1 MNRYLAVPHKEQTD
15 RTVKNTPLKHCVETE
30 LQRYFELL
38 DGQKP
43 GELHKMVVGEVE
55 HTLLDVVLRKTEGNQ
70 TRAAEYLG
78 ISRGTLRKKLK
89 QHELE

>member
-1 MNRYLAVPHKEQTD
+1 MPRKKKTSARVVAEIDTH
-15 RTVKNTPLKHCVETE
+15 TPLKKCVEKE
-30 LQRYFELL
+30 LTKYFKLL

-43 GELHKMVVGEVE
+43 ADLYKMVVGEAEQV
-55 HTLLDVVLRKTEGNQ
+55 LFQIVLRQTEGNQ

-89 QHELE
+89 EYGLD